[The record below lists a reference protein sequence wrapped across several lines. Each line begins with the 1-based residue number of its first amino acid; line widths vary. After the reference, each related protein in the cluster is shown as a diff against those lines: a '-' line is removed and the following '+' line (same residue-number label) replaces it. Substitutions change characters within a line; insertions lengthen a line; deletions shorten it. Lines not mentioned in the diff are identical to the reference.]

1 MEQQQKLI
9 CPQEKGKL
17 RVVRLTCY
25 SIIVGTALALTG
37 CFGLGNQTTEPPAT
51 PTPAP
56 PSPVVSPVSPSPAS
70 SPAVSQNTNKP
81 EAVKSLEG
89 KIGITVGPVIGVPVQ
104 TVNCPAQIEVKAR
117 NRFDCEGTADGK
129 SFVISIEL
137 TDDNGQFNWSTKQL
151 LLMPRLEAFIQ
162 RRIKEKSGIE
172 VTATCGGKLRVA
184 KPGNVFECKVLDAQN
199 QARSARVTVKDEQG
213 SVDIS
218 LQS

>member
-1 MEQQQKLI
+1 MEQQQKLVRSQSGG
-9 CPQEKGKL
+9 P
-17 RVVRLTCY
+17 RVARLTCY
-25 SIIVGTALALTG
+25 AVILGTAMTLTG
-37 CFGLGNQTTEPPAT
+37 CFGLANQTVAPPAT
-51 PTPAP
+51 PTPVP
-56 PSPVVSPVSPSPAS
+56 PSPVVSPVSPSPAV
-70 SPAVSQNTNKP
+70 SPNANKS

-89 KIGITVGPVIGVPVQ
+89 KIGITLGPVIGVPVQ
-104 TVNCPAQIEVKAR
+104 VVNCPAQTEFKAG

-137 TDDNGQFNWSTKQL
+137 TDDSGQFNWSTKQL

>member
-9 CPQEKGKL
+9 CPQRSGGI
-17 RVVRLTCY
+17 RAVRLTWY
-25 SIIVGTALALTG
+25 SFMLGGAVALTG
-37 CFGLGNQTTEPPAT
+37 CFGLTNQTSETPAT
-51 PTPAP
+51 PTPVP
-56 PSPVVSPVSPSPAS
+56 PSPAVSPVLPSPGS
-70 SPAVSQNTNKP
+70 SPAVSPNANKP

-89 KIGITVGPVIGVPVQ
+89 KIGSTVGPVIGVPVQ
-104 TVNCPAQIEVKAR
+104 RVNCPAQIEIKTG

-137 TDDNGQFNWSTKQL
+137 TDDNGQFNWSTRQL

-199 QARSARVTVKDEQG
+199 QSRSARVTVKDEQG